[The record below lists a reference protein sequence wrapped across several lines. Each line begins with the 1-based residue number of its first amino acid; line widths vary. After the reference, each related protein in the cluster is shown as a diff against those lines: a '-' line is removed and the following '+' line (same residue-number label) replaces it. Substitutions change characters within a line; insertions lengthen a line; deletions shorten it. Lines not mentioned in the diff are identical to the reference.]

1 MRTASPT
8 RDAADAHS
16 RFDRHHPVWRQ
27 IMKKTL
33 IVAALAGVA
42 ASAAHAQSSVTL
54 YGLIDAGIT
63 YTNNQHG
70 HSAWQET
77 SGSINGSRWGLR
89 GTEDLGG
96 GLKAI
101 FTLENGFGI
110 NNGSLKQNGREF
122 GRQAF
127 VGLAH
132 NSFGSLT
139 LGRQYDSVV
148 DYLGPLS
155 LTGTQY
161 GGTQF
166 AHPFDNDN
174 LNNSFRINNS
184 VKYQSANYGGLK
196 FGGLYGFSNST
207 GFANNRAYSVGASY
221 SYMGFNVAAAYLQL
235 NNNIN
240 ALALAASD
248 PGAVAGD
255 WTFAASRQRTWG
267 AGLNYTF
274 GPATAGFVFTQTRL
288 TNSAGISAGQSG
300 VSTGI
305 PLAGG
310 TRFNNYEVNGRY
322 ALTPAFSLA
331 GSYTYTDSRLDGQTP
346 SWHQFNLQADY
357 ALSKRTDLYLQS
369 EYQRVNANGLAI
381 GANINGLGAASS
393 TNKQIAVTAGMR
405 HRF

>member
-1 MRTASPT
+1 MPVR
-8 RDAADAHS
+8 S

-27 IMKKTL
+27 IHEKTL
-33 IVAALAGVA
+33 IVTALSGVFVT
-42 ASAAHAQSSVTL
+42 AAHAQSSVTL

-77 SGSINGSRWGLR
+77 SGSVNGSRWGLR

-96 GLKAI
+96 GMKAI

-110 NNGSLKQNGREF
+110 NNGALKQNGREF

-132 NSFGSLT
+132 DSYGSLT

-196 FGGLYGFSNST
+196 FGALYGFSNST
-207 GFANNRAYSVGASY
+207 SFANNRAYSGGVSY
-221 SYMGFNVAAAYLQL
+221 SYLGFNFAAAYLQL
-235 NNNIN
+235 NSDVN
-240 ALALAASD
+240 ALAQAATD
-248 PGAVAGD
+248 PGAVTGD
-255 WTFAASRQRTWG
+255 WTFASRVQRTWG
-267 AGLNYTF
+267 AGLNYGF
-274 GPATAGFVFTQTRL
+274 GPATVGFVFTQTRL
-288 TNSAGISAGQSG
+288 TGIRAISAGQSG
-300 VSTGI
+300 VSGGITG
-305 PLAGG
+305 LGG
-310 TRFNNYEVNGRY
+310 TARFSNYELNGRY
-322 ALTPAFSLA
+322 ALTPALSLA
-331 GSYTYTDSRLDGQTP
+331 GSYTYTQGRLAGDKPT
-346 SWHQFNLQADY
+346 WHQFNLQADY
-357 ALSKRTDLYLQS
+357 ALSKRTDVYLQG
-369 EYQRVNANGLAI
+369 EFQKVNNDGLDL

>member
-1 MRTASPT
+1 
-8 RDAADAHS
+8 
-16 RFDRHHPVWRQ
+16 
-27 IMKKTL
+27 MKRTL
-33 IVAALAGVA
+33 IVAALSSVFAT
-42 ASAAHAQSSVTL
+42 AAHAQSSVTL
-54 YGLIDAGIT
+54 YGLLDAGIT
-63 YTNNQHG
+63 YTNNQGG
-70 HSAWQET
+70 HSAWQQST
-77 SGSINGSRWGLR
+77 GSVNGSRWGLR

-110 NNGSLKQNGREF
+110 NNGTLKQNGREF

-132 NSFGSLT
+132 NQFGSLT

-155 LTGTQY
+155 LTGTQF

-184 VKYQSANYGGLK
+184 VKYQSANYNGLK
-196 FGGLYGFSNST
+196 FGALYGFSNST
-207 GFANNRAYSVGASY
+207 SFANNRAYSVGVSY
-221 SYMGFNVAAAYLQL
+221 NFMGFNVAAAYLQL
-235 NNNIN
+235 NNNVN
-240 ALALAASD
+240 GLAQTVSD

-255 WTFAASRQRTWG
+255 WTFAAARQRTWG

-288 TNSAGISAGQSG
+288 TDSVAISAGQSG
-300 VSTGI
+300 VTGGVG
-305 PLAGG
+305 LAGG
-310 TRFNNYEVNGRY
+310 VRFNNYELNGRY
-322 ALTPAFSLA
+322 ALTPALSLA
-331 GSYTYTDSRLDGQTP
+331 GSYTYTDGRIVGQSP
-346 SWHQFNLQADY
+346 NWHQFNLQAAY
-357 ALSKRTDLYLQS
+357 ALSKRTDVYLQG
-369 EYQRVNANGLAI
+369 EYQKVNTDGLPLR
-381 GANINGLGAASS
+381 ANINGLGTASS
-393 TNKQIAVTAGMR
+393 NNKQVAVTAGLR